1 VQFLYCRIF
10 RRMDDDGSKSLNKE
24 EFTKGIR
31 ETGMELDGAQV
42 AQLFKTFDKDGS
54 GCVSINEFLLT
65 IRV

>member
-1 VQFLYCRIF
+1 
-10 RRMDDDGSKSLNKE
+10 MDDDGSKSLNKE